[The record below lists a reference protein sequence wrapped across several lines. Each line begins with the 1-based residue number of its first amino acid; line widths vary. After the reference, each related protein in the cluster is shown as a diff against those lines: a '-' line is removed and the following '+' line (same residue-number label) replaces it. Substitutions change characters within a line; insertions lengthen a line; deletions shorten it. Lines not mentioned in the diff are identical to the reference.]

1 MASFDRFFPTLLKHE
16 GGFVD
21 DPDDPGGATNKG
33 VTMRTFRAC
42 AQRYLGIEPTLEN
55 LKALTD
61 AQAAKIY
68 KPLYWDKVRGDQI
81 ALQELADIVFDFQVN
96 AGARASELL
105 QRVLNELGAQPPLE
119 VDGDIG
125 ARTMPAL
132 AKANA
137 KSVYRRYKQGRIR
150 YYRDLVARR
159 PSLGKFL
166 NGWLKRV
173 SSFPDLA
180 SAARSRP
187 PRRKKRG
194 SARPRRARASGK
206 ARSRTRR
213 ASRPRRSRRG

>member
-1 MASFDRFFPTLLKHE
+1 MASFDKFFPTLLKHE

-21 DPDDPGGATNKG
+21 DPVDPGGATNKG
-33 VTMRTFRAC
+33 VTMGTFRAC
-42 AQRYLGIEPTLEN
+42 AQKYLGIEPTLDN

-68 KPLYWDKVRGDQI
+68 KPLHWDKVRGDEI
-81 ALQELADIVFDFQVN
+81 AQQALADIVFDFQVN
-96 AGARASELL
+96 AGGRASELL
-105 QRVLNELGAQPPLE
+105 QRVLNELGANPPLE

-125 ARTMPAL
+125 ALTMAAL
-132 AKANA
+132 AQVNA

-150 YYRDLVARR
+150 YYRELAARR
-159 PSLGKFL
+159 PPLAKFL

-173 SSFPDLA
+173 SSFPDLP

-187 PRRKKRG
+187 PRRRTRG
-194 SARPRRARASGK
+194 SARPRRAPASGK
-206 ARSRTRR
+206 ALSRTRR